1 MNLILQ
7 PSQFNPIYLYFL
19 ERKSNM
25 IIDGLFSKLMYS
37 TDSFITTGLYIDCL
51 FQSIKKTGI
60 SMIVFDIHKNSEII
74 QQLCHIE
81 KQVLQAYMQQFQLS
95 NKTPIFDLENKLQT
109 GTIRYYTSPTYNKSS
124 TYKLS
129 SAINYYIKVSG
140 IWETDHQIGLTY
152 KIIEYQ
158 SK

>member
-7 PSQFNPIYLYFL
+7 SSQFNPIYLYFL

-25 IIDGLFSKLMYS
+25 IIDGFFSKLMYS
-37 TDSFITTGLYIDCL
+37 TDSFITNGLYIDCL
-51 FQSIKKTGI
+51 FQPIKKTGI
-60 SMIVFDIHKNSEII
+60 SMIEMDIHKNGETI
-74 QQLCHIE
+74 QQLLSIE
-81 KQVLQAYMQQFQLS
+81 KQVLQAYMQQFQIS
-95 NKTPIFDLENKLQT
+95 NKTSIFDLEHKLQT
-109 GTIRYYTSPTYNKSS
+109 GTIKFYSSPTYNKST

-129 SAINYYIKVSG
+129 STINYYIKISG